1 MIDDEFFGPA
11 IVPRSPKQPGT
22 AYGGKR
28 NTLKN
33 NSNNNNAGAEST
45 GSRVVSGGRNRNN
58 DTESQYQPIHVSI
71 AQFQEPQDLK
81 IPPHSPN
88 NSQMD

>member
-11 IVPRSPKQPGT
+11 ILPATPKQPGT

-28 NTLKN
+28 NTIKN
-33 NSNNNNAGAEST
+33 NSNYNNGGGGAESN

-58 DTESQYQPIHVSI
+58 DTESQY
-71 AQFQEPQDLK
+71 
-81 IPPHSPN
+81 
-88 NSQMD
+88 